1 MRGGIHNGLLILVN
15 AEHPIQHME
24 RPVLAPAVP
33 GSDILLDTRA
43 AAMLSGL
50 ISRIGAAGEIVPVS
64 GWRSEAEQREIWD
77 GSMRESGEEFT
88 RKYVALPGCSE
99 HQTGLAIDLALRADN
114 IDFIRPE
121 FPYDGVCGRFR
132 ALAADYGF
140 VERYQSGK
148 EGVTGIAAEPWHFRY
163 VGRPHARIMCEMGLC
178 LEEYVEYL
186 RAYPY
191 PERLLE
197 VRGEVYEAEVG
208 FAGARD
214 TLGLPDAPYQ
224 VSGNNV
230 DGYIYTLWRKP
241 A

>member
-24 RPVLAPAVP
+24 RPALAPAVP

-43 AAMLSGL
+43 AAMLSGV

-148 EGVTGIAAEPWHFRY
+148 ERVTGIAAEPWHFRY

-214 TLGLPDAPYQ
+214 ALGLPDAPYQ

>member
-214 TLGLPDAPYQ
+214 VLGLPDAPYQ

>member
-24 RPVLAPAVP
+24 RPILAPAVP

-148 EGVTGIAAEPWHFRY
+148 EGVTGIGAEPWHFRY
-163 VGRPHARIMCEMGLC
+163 VGRPHARIMCELGLC

-214 TLGLPDAPYQ
+214 ALGLPDAPYQ

>member
-64 GWRSEAEQREIWD
+64 GWRSESEQREIWD

>member
-1 MRGGIHNGLLILVN
+1 MRGGIHSGLLILVN

-50 ISRIGAAGEIVPVS
+50 ISRLGAAGEIVPVS
-64 GWRSEAEQREIWD
+64 GWRSAEEQQEIWD
-77 GSMRESGEEFT
+77 GSMLENGAEFT

-99 HQTGLAIDLALRADN
+99 HQTGLAIDLALRADS

-121 FPYDGVCGRFR
+121 FPYDGICGRFR

-140 VERYQSGK
+140 VERYKSGK
-148 EGVTGIAAEPWHFRY
+148 DDITGIAAEPWHFRY
-163 VGRPHARIMCEMGLC
+163 VGRPHARIMCDMGLC

-186 RAYPY
+186 RSYPY

-197 VRGEVYEAEVG
+197 VRGEIYEAEVG

-214 TLGLPDAPYQ
+214 ALGLPDAPYQ

>member
-1 MRGGIHNGLLILVN
+1 MRGGIHSGLLILVN

-50 ISRIGAAGEIVPVS
+50 ISRLGAAGEIVPVS
-64 GWRSEAEQREIWD
+64 GWRSAEEQQEIWD
-77 GSMRESGEEFT
+77 GSMRENGAEFT

-99 HQTGLAIDLALRADN
+99 HQTGLAIDLALRADS

-121 FPYDGVCGRFR
+121 FPYDGICGRFR

-148 EGVTGIAAEPWHFRY
+148 EDITGIAAEPWHFRY
-163 VGRPHARIMCEMGLC
+163 VGRPHARIMCDMGLC

-186 RAYPY
+186 RSYPY

-197 VRGEVYEAEVG
+197 VRGEIYEAEVG

-214 TLGLPDAPYQ
+214 SLGLPDAPYQ

>member
-1 MRGGIHNGLLILVN
+1 MRGGIHSGLLILVN

-50 ISRIGAAGEIVPVS
+50 ISRLGAAGEIVPVS
-64 GWRSEAEQREIWD
+64 GWRSAEEQQEIWD
-77 GSMRESGEEFT
+77 GSMRENGAEFT

-99 HQTGLAIDLALRADN
+99 HQTGLAIDLALRADS

-121 FPYDGVCGRFR
+121 FPYDGICGRFR

-148 EGVTGIAAEPWHFRY
+148 EDITGIAAEPWHFRY
-163 VGRPHARIMCEMGLC
+163 VGRPHARIMCDMGLC

-186 RAYPY
+186 RSYPY

-197 VRGEVYEAEVG
+197 VRGEIYEAEVG

-214 TLGLPDAPYQ
+214 ELGLPDAPYQ

>member
-1 MRGGIHNGLLILVN
+1 MRGGIHSGLLILVN

-50 ISRIGAAGEIVPVS
+50 ISRLGAAGEIVPVS
-64 GWRSEAEQREIWD
+64 GWRSAEEQQEIWD
-77 GSMRESGEEFT
+77 GSMLENGAEFT

-99 HQTGLAIDLALRADN
+99 HQTGLAIDLALRAES

-121 FPYDGVCGRFR
+121 FPYDGICGRFR

-140 VERYQSGK
+140 VERYKSGK
-148 EGVTGIAAEPWHFRY
+148 EDITGIAAEPWHFRY
-163 VGRPHARIMCEMGLC
+163 VGRPHARIMCDMGLC

-186 RAYPY
+186 RSYPY

-197 VRGEVYEAEVG
+197 VRGEIYEAEVG

-214 TLGLPDAPYQ
+214 ALGLPDAPYQ

>member
-1 MRGGIHNGLLILVN
+1 MRGGIHSGLLILVN
-15 AEHPIQHME
+15 SEHPIQHME

-50 ISRIGAAGEIVPVS
+50 ISRLGAAGEIVPVS
-64 GWRSEAEQREIWD
+64 GWRSAEEQQEIWD
-77 GSMRESGEEFT
+77 GSTRENGAEFT

-99 HQTGLAIDLALRADN
+99 HQTGLAIDLALRADS

-121 FPYDGVCGRFR
+121 FPYDGICGRFR

-140 VERYQSGK
+140 VERYKSGK
-148 EGVTGIAAEPWHFRY
+148 EDITGIAAEPWHFRY
-163 VGRPHARIMCEMGLC
+163 VGRPHARIMCDMGLC

-186 RAYPY
+186 RSYPY

-197 VRGEVYEAEVG
+197 VRGEIYEAEVG

-214 TLGLPDAPYQ
+214 ALGLPDAPYQ

>member
-1 MRGGIHNGLLILVN
+1 MRGGIHSGLLILVN

-50 ISRIGAAGEIVPVS
+50 ISRLGAAGEIVPVS
-64 GWRSEAEQREIWD
+64 GWRSAEEQQEIWD
-77 GSMRESGEEFT
+77 GSMRENGAEFT

-99 HQTGLAIDLALRADN
+99 HQTGLAIDLALRADS

-121 FPYDGVCGRFR
+121 FPYDGICGRFR

-140 VERYQSGK
+140 VERYKSGK
-148 EGVTGIAAEPWHFRY
+148 EDITGIAAEPWHFRY
-163 VGRPHARIMCEMGLC
+163 VGRPHARIMCDMGLC

-186 RAYPY
+186 RSYPY

-197 VRGEVYEAEVG
+197 VRGEIYEAEVG
-208 FAGARD
+208 FAGAREA
-214 TLGLPDAPYQ
+214 LGLPDAPYQ

>member
-24 RPVLAPAVP
+24 RPILAPAVP

-77 GSMRESGEEFT
+77 GSMSESGEEFT

>member
-1 MRGGIHNGLLILVN
+1 MRGGIHSGLLILVN
-15 AEHPIQHME
+15 SEHPIQHME

-50 ISRIGAAGEIVPVS
+50 ISRLGAAGEIIPVS
-64 GWRSEAEQREIWD
+64 GWRSAEEQQEIWD
-77 GSMRESGEEFT
+77 GSMLENGAEFT

-99 HQTGLAIDLALRADN
+99 HQTGLAIDLALRADS

-121 FPYDGVCGRFR
+121 FPYDGICGRFR

-140 VERYQSGK
+140 VERYKSGK
-148 EGVTGIAAEPWHFRY
+148 EDITGIAAEPWHFRY
-163 VGRPHARIMCEMGLC
+163 VGRPHARIMCDMGLC

-186 RAYPY
+186 RSYPY

-197 VRGEVYEAEVG
+197 VRGEIYEAEVG

-214 TLGLPDAPYQ
+214 ALGLPDAPYQ
-224 VSGNNV
+224 VSGNNI

>member
-1 MRGGIHNGLLILVN
+1 MRGGIHDGLLILVN

-43 AAMLSGL
+43 AATLSGL

-140 VERYQSGK
+140 VERYQGGK

-214 TLGLPDAPYQ
+214 ALGLPDAPYQ

>member
-33 GSDILLDTRA
+33 GSDILLDSRA

>member
-24 RPVLAPAVP
+24 RPALAPAVP

-43 AAMLSGL
+43 AAMLSGV

-77 GSMRESGEEFT
+77 GSMSESGEEFT

-163 VGRPHARIMCEMGLC
+163 VGRPHARLMRERGLC
-178 LEEYVEYL
+178 LEEYVELL
-186 RAYPY
+186 RAFHYPG
-191 PERLLE
+191 RLLE
-197 VRGEVYEAEVG
+197 ARGEAYEAEIG

-214 TLGLPDAPYQ
+214 SFALPDAPYQ

>member
-1 MRGGIHNGLLILVN
+1 MRGGIHSGLLILVN
-15 AEHPIQHME
+15 SEHPIQHME

-50 ISRIGAAGEIVPVS
+50 ISRLGAAGEIVPVS
-64 GWRSEAEQREIWD
+64 GWRSAEEQQEIWD
-77 GSMRESGEEFT
+77 GSMRENGEEFT

-99 HQTGLAIDLALRADN
+99 HQTGLAIDLALRADS
-114 IDFIRPE
+114 IDFIRPV
-121 FPYDGVCGRFR
+121 FPYDGICGRFR

-148 EGVTGIAAEPWHFRY
+148 EDITGIAAEPWHFRY
-163 VGRPHARIMCEMGLC
+163 VGRPHARIMCDMGLC

-186 RAYPY
+186 RSYPY

-197 VRGEVYEAEVG
+197 VRGEIYEAEVG

-214 TLGLPDAPYQ
+214 ALGLPDAPYQ

>member
-1 MRGGIHNGLLILVN
+1 MRGGIHSGLLILVN
-15 AEHPIQHME
+15 SEHPIQHME

-50 ISRIGAAGEIVPVS
+50 ISRLGAAGEIVPVS
-64 GWRSEAEQREIWD
+64 GWRSAEEQQEIWD
-77 GSMRESGEEFT
+77 GSMRENGEEFT

-99 HQTGLAIDLALRADN
+99 HQTGLAIDLALRADS

-121 FPYDGVCGRFR
+121 FPYDGICGRFR

-148 EGVTGIAAEPWHFRY
+148 EDITGIAAEPWHFRY
-163 VGRPHARIMCEMGLC
+163 VGRPHARIMCDMGLC

-186 RAYPY
+186 RSYPY

-197 VRGEVYEAEVG
+197 VRGEIYEAEVG

-214 TLGLPDAPYQ
+214 ALGLPDAPYQ

>member
-1 MRGGIHNGLLILVN
+1 MRGGIHDGLLILVN

-77 GSMRESGEEFT
+77 GSMSESGEEFT

-140 VERYQSGK
+140 VERYQGGK

>member
-1 MRGGIHNGLLILVN
+1 MRGGIHSGLLILVN

-50 ISRIGAAGEIVPVS
+50 ISRLGAAGEIVPVS
-64 GWRSEAEQREIWD
+64 GWRSAEEQQEIWD
-77 GSMRESGEEFT
+77 GSMRENGEEFT

-99 HQTGLAIDLALRADN
+99 HQTGLAIDLALRADS

-121 FPYDGVCGRFR
+121 FPYDGICGRFR

-148 EGVTGIAAEPWHFRY
+148 EDITGIAAEPWHFRY
-163 VGRPHARIMCEMGLC
+163 VGRPHARIMCDMGLC

-186 RAYPY
+186 RSYPY

-197 VRGEVYEAEVG
+197 VRGEIYEAEVG

-214 TLGLPDAPYQ
+214 ALGLPDAPYQ

>member
-24 RPVLAPAVP
+24 RPALAPAVP

-77 GSMRESGEEFT
+77 GSMSESGEEFT

-148 EGVTGIAAEPWHFRY
+148 EGVTSIAAEPWHFRY

-214 TLGLPDAPYQ
+214 ALGLPDAPYQ

>member
-1 MRGGIHNGLLILVN
+1 MRGGIHSGLLILVN
-15 AEHPIQHME
+15 SEHPIQHME

-50 ISRIGAAGEIVPVS
+50 ISRLGAAGEIVPVS
-64 GWRSEAEQREIWD
+64 GWRSAEEQQEIWD
-77 GSMRESGEEFT
+77 GSMRENGAEFT

-99 HQTGLAIDLALRADN
+99 HQTGLAIDLALRADS

-121 FPYDGVCGRFR
+121 FPYDGICGRFR

-140 VERYQSGK
+140 VERYKSGK
-148 EGVTGIAAEPWHFRY
+148 DDITGIAAEPWHFRY
-163 VGRPHARIMCEMGLC
+163 VGRPHARIMCDMGLC

-186 RAYPY
+186 RSYPY

-197 VRGEVYEAEVG
+197 VRGEIYEAEVG

-214 TLGLPDAPYQ
+214 ALGLPDAPYQ

>member
-64 GWRSEAEQREIWD
+64 GWRSEAEQREIWG

>member
-24 RPVLAPAVP
+24 RPALAPAVP

-77 GSMRESGEEFT
+77 GSMSESGEEFT

-214 TLGLPDAPYQ
+214 ALGLPDAPYQ

>member
-1 MRGGIHNGLLILVN
+1 MRGGIHSGLLILVN

-50 ISRIGAAGEIVPVS
+50 ISRLGAAGEIVPVS
-64 GWRSEAEQREIWD
+64 GWRSAEEQQEIWD
-77 GSMRESGEEFT
+77 GSMLENGAEFT

-99 HQTGLAIDLALRADN
+99 HQTGLAIDLALRADS

-121 FPYDGVCGRFR
+121 FPYDGICGRFR

-140 VERYQSGK
+140 VERYKSGK
-148 EGVTGIAAEPWHFRY
+148 EDITGIAAEPWHFRY
-163 VGRPHARIMCEMGLC
+163 VGRPHARIMCDMGLC

-186 RAYPY
+186 RSYPY

-197 VRGEVYEAEVG
+197 VRGEIYEAEVG

-214 TLGLPDAPYQ
+214 ALGLPDAPYQ

>member
-1 MRGGIHNGLLILVN
+1 MRGGIHSGLLILVN

-50 ISRIGAAGEIVPVS
+50 ISRLGAAGEIVPVS
-64 GWRSEAEQREIWD
+64 GWRSAEEQQEIWD
-77 GSMRESGEEFT
+77 GSMRENGAEFT

-99 HQTGLAIDLALRADN
+99 HQTGLAIDLALRADS

-121 FPYDGVCGRFR
+121 FPYDGICGRFR

-148 EGVTGIAAEPWHFRY
+148 EDLTGIAAEPWHFRY
-163 VGRPHARIMCEMGLC
+163 VGRPHARIMCDMGLC

-186 RAYPY
+186 RSYPY

-197 VRGEVYEAEVG
+197 VRGEIYEAEVG
-208 FAGARD
+208 FAWARD
-214 TLGLPDAPYQ
+214 ALGLPDAPYQ

>member
-1 MRGGIHNGLLILVN
+1 MRGGIHDGLLILVN

-50 ISRIGAAGEIVPVS
+50 ISRIGAAGEIIPVS

-140 VERYQSGK
+140 VERYQGGK

-208 FAGARD
+208 FAGAHD

>member
-1 MRGGIHNGLLILVN
+1 MRGGIHSGLLILVN
-15 AEHPIQHME
+15 SEHPIQHME

-50 ISRIGAAGEIVPVS
+50 ISRLGAAGEIVPVS
-64 GWRSEAEQREIWD
+64 GWRSAEEQQEIWD
-77 GSMRESGEEFT
+77 GSMLENGAEFT

-99 HQTGLAIDLALRADN
+99 HQTGLAIDLALRADS

-121 FPYDGVCGRFR
+121 FPYDGICGRFR

-140 VERYQSGK
+140 VERYKSGK
-148 EGVTGIAAEPWHFRY
+148 EDITGIAAEPWHFRY
-163 VGRPHARIMCEMGLC
+163 VGRPHARIMCDMGLC

-186 RAYPY
+186 RSYPY

-197 VRGEVYEAEVG
+197 VRGEIYEAEVG

-214 TLGLPDAPYQ
+214 ALGLPVAPYQ

>member
-24 RPVLAPAVP
+24 RPALAPAVP

-43 AAMLSGL
+43 AAMLSGV

-77 GSMRESGEEFT
+77 GSMRDSGEEFT

-214 TLGLPDAPYQ
+214 ALGLPDAPYQ

>member
-1 MRGGIHNGLLILVN
+1 MRGGIHSGLLILVN
-15 AEHPIQHME
+15 SEHPIQHME

-50 ISRIGAAGEIVPVS
+50 ISRLGAAGEIVPVS
-64 GWRSEAEQREIWD
+64 GWRSAEEQQEIWD
-77 GSMRESGEEFT
+77 GSMRENGAEFT

-99 HQTGLAIDLALRADN
+99 HQTGLAIDLALRADS

-121 FPYDGVCGRFR
+121 FPYDGICDRFR

-148 EGVTGIAAEPWHFRY
+148 EDITGIAAEPWHFRY
-163 VGRPHARIMCEMGLC
+163 VGRPHARIMCDMGLC

-186 RAYPY
+186 RSYPY

-197 VRGEVYEAEVG
+197 VRGEIYEAEVG

-214 TLGLPDAPYQ
+214 ALGLPDAPYQ